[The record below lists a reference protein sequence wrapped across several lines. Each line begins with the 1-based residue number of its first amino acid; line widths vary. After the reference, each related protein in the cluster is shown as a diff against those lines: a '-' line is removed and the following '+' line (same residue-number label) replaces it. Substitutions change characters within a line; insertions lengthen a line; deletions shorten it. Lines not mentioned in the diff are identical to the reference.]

1 MKTIKDY
8 QAMRDEWRKDRTRDA
23 IREMN
28 LDDKRLGELQKGGKK

>member
-1 MKTIKDY
+1 MKKH
-8 QAMRDEWRKDRTRDA
+8 QAKILLREWRKDRTKDA